1 MSSHKLFIVSGP
13 SGSGKG
19 TIVRAVQKMRE
30 DVHVSVSHTT
40 RTPRP
45 GEVDGTHYH
54 FVTKSEFEEMIEH
67 DAFLEWAQYPP
78 QTGNYYGT
86 ARSEL
91 TKKPIIILE
100 IELQGARQVMA
111 LLPEAQLIF
120 IVPPSIDALRARIEG
135 RSPLPEEEIR
145 ARLSRAQEELGEVSS
160 IPHHTV
166 VNEDGSEGLEK
177 AVAETL
183 SIIDK

>member
-19 TIVRAVQKMRE
+19 TIVRAVQEARK
-30 DVHVSVSHTT
+30 DFHVSISHTT

-54 FVTKSEFEEMIEH
+54 FVTKDAFEEMIEH
-67 DAFLEWAQYPP
+67 NAFLEWAQYPP

-100 IELQGARQVMA
+100 IELQGARQVMT

-120 IVPPSIDALRARIEG
+120 IVPPSIDALRTRIEN

-145 ARLSRAQEELGEVSS
+145 ARLSRAQEELDEVSS

-166 VNEDGSEGLEK
+166 VNDDGPDGLQK
-177 AVAETL
+177 AVSETL
-183 SIIDK
+183 NIIDR